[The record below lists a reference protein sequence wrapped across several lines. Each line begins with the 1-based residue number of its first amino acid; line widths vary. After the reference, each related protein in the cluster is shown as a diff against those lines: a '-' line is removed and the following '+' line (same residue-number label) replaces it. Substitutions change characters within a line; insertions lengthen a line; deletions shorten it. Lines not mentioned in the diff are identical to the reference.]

1 MVIEQFDMDTLLA
14 PGDTRTDDVLAIHDL
29 WRQIGDDNTDALHG
43 DSEGLRVLM
52 SGLDYLVSREQNLAR
67 VIGAISI
74 MDCGRGLAKIDS
86 LAVHPDYRHRGLGL
100 ALARGAIEHC
110 VARGYAEITTT
121 AMPSSQAL
129 FTRLGFETYE
139 VHTTGNASMFF
150 DIEST

>member
-1 MVIEQFDMDTLLA
+1 MVIEQLDMDTPLM

-43 DSEGLRVLM
+43 DSEGLRALM

-86 LAVHPDYRHRGLGL
+86 LDLIDKIRVKQPPSVSKAAVY
-100 ALARGAIEHC
+100 
-110 VARGYAEITTT
+110 
-121 AMPSSQAL
+121 S
-129 FTRLGFETYE
+129 
-139 VHTTGNASMFF
+139 
-150 DIEST
+150 

>member
-1 MVIEQFDMDTLLA
+1 M

-43 DSEGLRVLM
+43 DSEELRVLM
-52 SGLDYLVSREQNLAR
+52 SGLDYLVLREQNPSRIVAAVSVMNCR
-67 VIGAISI
+67 E
-74 MDCGRGLAKIDS
+74 RLAKIDS

-150 DIEST
+150 DIQST

>member
-67 VIGAISI
+67 VIGG
-74 MDCGRGLAKIDS
+74 D
-86 LAVHPDYRHRGLGL
+86 
-100 ALARGAIEHC
+100 
-110 VARGYAEITTT
+110 
-121 AMPSSQAL
+121 
-129 FTRLGFETYE
+129 
-139 VHTTGNASMFF
+139 
-150 DIEST
+150 